1 MRIPFN
7 QKQLVLAISL
17 ATAASF
23 AIQTQ
28 ADEASPDSE
37 RISIEE
43 ILVTAQKREQDMQDT
58 PIAMTAFNAQAME
71 KQGIADISD
80 AAQYMPNVVISESP
94 GGSTGAT
101 ASIRGATTGNPAIT
115 WEPTVGIYVDG
126 VFVAKN
132 VGGLFDVAE
141 MERLEV
147 LRGPQ
152 GTLYGKNTL
161 GGAINLI
168 TRKPGD
174 EFSGTIKAKLGNY
187 NYREEFVSIDT
198 GKLGDVASF
207 NIAANKR
214 ERDGFYKNDY
224 QAPGVANR
232 FKELDSTSARFAA
245 LFDVSDDLEIFYTY
259 DMNKKRNTPPFA
271 QFDLA
276 DSKLD
281 KRRKSGALD
290 GAFYDRSE
298 SEGHA
303 LHITWD
309 ATDELSFKS
318 ISSYRHA
325 KFDDK
330 GDYDGH
336 VGNALYDV
344 DNNPILQYAV
354 SPFFGQ
360 RKTDTKQYSQEF
372 QLIGNYD
379 IVSFVTGLY
388 YFNEDSDAYNPFYLP
403 AMEVPGMF
411 NGRIENR
418 YGVNSESYAI
428 FGQADWMLTDA
439 LVLTTGLRWTQEEKE
454 AYLQRE
460 DGTPPVYGPIPAFGG
475 NVAKV
480 NAKKK
485 WNNVSPMAA
494 LTYFWNDDI
503 NTYLKVSQGWK
514 AGGFNGEAGPEV
526 DFATMTVVRNAD
538 EVFKTSYKPE
548 KVTAYELG
556 MKARWLD
563 NRLQTNIAYFYHD
576 ASEIQLSKF
585 LLGAQTEVI
594 NAGKAHIQGVEI
606 DIIGQVTRNL
616 ALNASFGFTDAK
628 YKKHG
633 PAENYAA
640 APDGNRKPHFPY
652 TPKHTAS
659 IGLDHNVSLGIG
671 ELRTRLD
678 YNWTGSYYTFDAPE
692 TAYVTR
698 IKRHGILNG
707 RIALADMPVSKSGKQ
722 TLEIGLWG
730 KNLTNEQYRINGIP
744 VNGAQLNLMTNPPS
758 STGVNRNIGAVN
770 FYGDP
775 RTFGI
780 DLAYKW

>member
-7 QKQLVLAISL
+7 KTQLVLAISL
-17 ATAASF
+17 ATSASL
-23 AIQTQ
+23 AVHAQ
-28 ADEASPDSE
+28 ADESSNNSE
-37 RISIEE
+37 KISIEE
-43 ILVTAQKREQDMQDT
+43 VLVTAQKREQDMQDT

-161 GGAINLI
+161 GGAINLV
-168 TRKPGD
+168 TRKPGE
-174 EFSGTIKAKLGNY
+174 EFGGTARVKLGNY
-187 NYREEFVSIDT
+187 NYREEFISIDT
-198 GKLGDVASF
+198 GKFGDVASF
-207 NIAANKR
+207 NIAVNKR

-224 QAPGVANR
+224 YASGVAKR
-232 FKELDSTSARFAA
+232 FKELDSTAARFAG
-245 LFDVSDDLEIFYTY
+245 LFDVTDDLEIYYTY
-259 DMNKKRNTPPFA
+259 DMNKKRNTPPFG

-276 DSKLD
+276 SDKTD
-281 KRRKSGALD
+281 KRRKSGKLD
-290 GAFYDRSE
+290 GSMYDRSE
-298 SEGHA
+298 GEGHA
-303 LHITWD
+303 FHITWD

-318 ISSYRHA
+318 ISAYRHVE
-325 KFDDK
+325 FDDR
-330 GDYDGH
+330 GDYDGSH
-336 VGNALYDV
+336 ISPVTPNAVLSF
-344 DNNPILQYAV
+344 N
-354 SPFFGQ
+354 GQ
-360 RKTDTKQYSQEF
+360 RQTDTKQYSQEF

-403 AMEVPGMF
+403 ALGQIPGST
-411 NGRIENR
+411 GRVENK

-454 AYLQRE
+454 AYLDRDDQ
-460 DGTPPVYGPIPAFGG
+460 TLAMHPLYGPVPAFGG
-475 NVAKV
+475 DVAKV
-480 NAKKK
+480 KAKKK
-485 WNNVSPMAA
+485 WSNVSPMAA
-494 LTYFWNDDI
+494 LSYFWNDDI
-503 NTYLKVSQGWK
+503 NTYVKVSQGWK
-514 AGGFNGEAGPEV
+514 AGGFNGEAGPNPDTGET
-526 DFATMTVVRNAD
+526 A
-538 EVFKTSYKPE
+538 EQVFTTAYKPE

-556 MKARWLD
+556 LKARWLD

-576 ASEIQLSKF
+576 AKEIQLSK
-585 LLGAQTEVI
+585 LLVGAQTEVL

-628 YKKHG
+628 YKKHEPSESG
-633 PAENYAA
+633 AKGYDVA
-640 APDGNRKPHFPY
+640 APDGNKKPHFPY

-659 IGLDHNVSLGIG
+659 FGLDHNVPLSFA

-678 YNWTGSYYTFDAPE
+678 YNWTGSYYTFDAPMS
-692 TAYVTR
+692 AYVTR

-707 RIALADMPVSKSGKQ
+707 RIALADMVVSKSGKQ

-730 KNLTNEQYRINGIP
+730 KNLTNEQYRVNGIP
-744 VNGAQLNLMTNPPS
+744 VSDTNQV
-758 STGVNRNIGAVN
+758 TIGAVN

-775 RTFGI
+775 RTVGI